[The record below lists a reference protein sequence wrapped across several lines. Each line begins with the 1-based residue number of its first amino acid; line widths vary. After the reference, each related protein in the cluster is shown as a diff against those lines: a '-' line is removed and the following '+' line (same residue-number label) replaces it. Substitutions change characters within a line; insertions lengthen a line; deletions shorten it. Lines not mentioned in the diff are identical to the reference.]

1 MGVGFSVSGLP
12 VPTGSEVQLCGE
24 TCYFHETATKPFPE
38 TPYAS
43 GFHPC
48 QRLGVLYRTDTL
60 GSCKLLGLDP
70 NAYLRDVFDKLAN
83 GWKSSQLEEL
93 LPKQWLA
100 SRDPPV
106 KLAA

>member
-1 MGVGFSVSGLP
+1 
-12 VPTGSEVQLCGE
+12 
-24 TCYFHETATKPFPE
+24 
-38 TPYAS
+38 
-43 GFHPC
+43 
-48 QRLGVLYRTDTL
+48 
-60 GSCKLLGLDP
+60 LGLDP